1 MKKLIAMTPLLAKI
15 DMEDLDTPVKQMAFY
30 SNVTNFMYAHAM
42 MVYLCSVTG
51 GEGTGEGNAIQ
62 VSMLRENG
70 ISMATIQSSQIVQS
84 TFFMKVGYHIGQL
97 GLVSC
102 YDLHHSVLRRG
113 LSPPALTSKVGS
125 PLNAR
130 ITPVPPDPWAVHAP
144 SSPDSRLLYV
154 VHDGRTTSPI
164 PVALTPE
171 DFVSTLKT
179 AESQYLSANV
189 TINLSKKEV
198 SVPQLLSNH
207 RNDFIKPIWSE
218 HASETSHGYL
228 SDWALIKYIHS
239 GLPKEQADILQ
250 PLLDASDATKGK
262 KVTLKLTVR
271 NDSLSFG
278 YNFGVK
284 KLAVKKSPKTSPKV
298 RRRHLG
304 KEEKQKTNG
313 RGEPASAAYVF
324 TPETLAF
331 VKQQSLLLAALVHL
345 LCPPPAGKTGSE
357 EKGEEEEKEAGKEEV
372 ETSGRKTILSSF
384 RGKQKAV
391 QQRKVLTFE
400 DKNVSLQPWRKQF
413 DDVLSHFASY
423 PPMKQYLLARLSSF
437 NSLIPWELSS
447 PPAAKGG
454 RKLSREYSVSL
465 QKLAALPGPS
475 EELGGACSFALRSLL
490 EAGKVNEAVQFL
502 SSEPAASHL
511 RSVQFLSDT
520 AISCAFVTNYCE
532 VLALRQ
538 GGGSAKPTSS
548 VTYPVALLSQL
559 SDQELGARLALASLC
574 NWPVEICVDILSY
587 CVHHLPPTSPLFSV
601 LSEKLRKM
609 QVYARVMDTCES
621 PFPPVSTH
629 WHTTRSPWRSWSD
642 LSSDS
647 ESRPDYVL
655 RILLGSKA
663 FALARKWSAVHS
675 LQQNVTQVLHK

>member
-15 DMEDLDTPVKQMAFY
+15 DMEDLDTPIKQMAFY
-30 SNVTNFMYAHAM
+30 SNVTNFMYAHAI
-42 MVYLCSVTG
+42 MVYLSSVTG
-51 GEGTGEGNAIQ
+51 GEWTGEGNAIQ

-84 TFFMKVGYHIGQL
+84 AFFMKVGYHIGQL

-262 KVTLKLTVR
+262 KLTLKLTVR

-357 EKGEEEEKEAGKEEV
+357 EKGEEEERRR
-372 ETSGRKTILSSF
+372 GRRRWKPVGGRQSCRVSEGNRKLYS
-384 RGKQKAV
+384 RGK
-391 QQRKVLTFE
+391 
-400 DKNVSLQPWRKQF
+400 S
-413 DDVLSHFASY
+413 
-423 PPMKQYLLARLSSF
+423 
-437 NSLIPWELSS
+437 
-447 PPAAKGG
+447 
-454 RKLSREYSVSL
+454 
-465 QKLAALPGPS
+465 
-475 EELGGACSFALRSLL
+475 
-490 EAGKVNEAVQFL
+490 
-502 SSEPAASHL
+502 SHL
-511 RSVQFLSDT
+511 RIKTSP
-520 AISCAFVTNYCE
+520 CNP
-532 VLALRQ
+532 
-538 GGGSAKPTSS
+538 GGSNLMMSS
-548 VTYPVALLSQL
+548 HT
-559 SDQELGARLALASLC
+559 
-574 NWPVEICVDILSY
+574 
-587 CVHHLPPTSPLFSV
+587 LPPTLP
-601 LSEKLRKM
+601 
-609 QVYARVMDTCES
+609 
-621 PFPPVSTH
+621 
-629 WHTTRSPWRSWSD
+629 
-642 LSSDS
+642 
-647 ESRPDYVL
+647 
-655 RILLGSKA
+655 
-663 FALARKWSAVHS
+663 
-675 LQQNVTQVLHK
+675 